1 MNMKKTSLLCMLAL
15 TLASSIRLKA
25 QEVPILEKTHDV
37 SRKARNGYLGG
48 IEMNKEKE
56 TIDMIYVLP
65 SLLPRKVKTEI
76 YTYDKDLNLINTVK
90 EEEFL
95 EKVKTRWKWFN
106 YRGDIYVTTTLTAS
120 TDLGGKLVFRKKL
133 ITYNYNW
140 YYGSYMKKVKQL
152 EKVKPT
158 TDTDAK
164 YVYKCSYEVAADSTV
179 LVIAGIPE
187 KKTQNA
193 WKKFEIMSCDNQVN
207 IKTIGKID
215 FEFPVQPFFSAPL
228 QDDNTSV
235 TNDDSP
241 RDWIIIFAPMGSFK
255 EKDPNPN
262 NYTYIRLSPKGEL
275 KERFNFTSPS
285 TAWRVQGA
293 YEKEGSVFLYGSAIN
308 KEGKYAESAM
318 NNSLMVPTTSAS
330 MEEKKLGQA
339 QPAGPM
345 GGFGGM
351 SSMDF
356 GQTQEEL
363 DLTLD
368 ELKYTNF
375 QIGKVSNGKF
385 DFISSPSIEEFEK
398 KQAKTVDQKKFV
410 VFDGKKFVVNGIS
423 FTSSGDI
430 FISGQDFVKKDN
442 DRIFKGIYMFQFEPN
457 GTLKKN
463 YGVFVDQKKKKG
475 FFNDANLTSDMVIA
489 SNYIYESADK
499 QSLYWL
505 LKSAKNVEC
514 TGTKNANQNT
524 QVCKPLFGFDY
535 GAIKITNGE
544 LSEFKTFGEDEK
556 RTFYLFENTGGYVMN
571 NYLFFFSESLKGGQ
585 ILLTRMDLTK

>member
-1 MNMKKTSLLCMLAL
+1 MKNKFLCSCLIAL
-15 TLASSIRLKA
+15 ILGASIKVKA
-25 QEVPILEKTHDV
+25 QVPILEKTHDV
-37 SRKARNGYLGG
+37 SRKAKNGYLGG
-48 IEMNKEKE
+48 IEMNAEKE
-56 TIDMIYVLP
+56 TIDMVYVLP

-95 EKVKTRWKWFN
+95 EKVRTRWKWFN

-120 TDLGGKLVFRKKL
+120 VDLGLKLVFRKKL
-133 ITYNYNW
+133 ITYTYNW
-140 YYGSYMKKVKQL
+140 YYGTYMKKVKQL

-164 YVYKCSYEVAADSTV
+164 YAYKCSYEVPSDSSV
-179 LVIAGIPE
+179 LVIAGVPE

-207 IKTIGKID
+207 IKTIGKFD
-215 FEFPVQPFFSAPL
+215 FEFPNNPCFSAPL
-228 QDDNTSV
+228 QDENTSV
-235 TNDDSP
+235 SNDDMP
-241 RDWIIIFAPMGSFK
+241 RDWIVVFAPMGTFK
-255 EKDPNPN
+255 EKDPKPT
-262 NYTYIRLSPKGEL
+262 NYTYFRLTPKGEI
-275 KERFNFTSPS
+275 KERFTFTSPS
-285 TAWRVQGA
+285 NGWRIQGA
-293 YEKEGSVFLYGSAIN
+293 YEKNGSVFLYGSAITKN
-308 KEGKYAESAM
+308 PDEKYIESVI
-318 NNSLMVPTTSAS
+318 NGGMVPTTSAS
-330 MEEKKLGQA
+330 PEEKKLAAA
-339 QPAGPM
+339 QPVGPM
-345 GGFGGM
+345 GGFAAMG
-351 SSMDF
+351 STDF

-363 DLTLD
+363 DQTLD

-375 QIGKVSNGKF
+375 QIGKVTNGKF
-385 DFISSPSIEEFEK
+385 DFISSPSIDEFEQ
-398 KQAKTVDQKKFV
+398 KQAKPADQKKFV

-442 DRIFKGIYMFQFEPN
+442 TRIYKGIYMFQFDPN

-475 FFNDANLTSDMVIA
+475 FFNDANLTSDMIIA
-489 SNYIYESADK
+489 NNYIYESADK
-499 QSLYWL
+499 KSLYWL

-524 QVCKPLFGFDY
+524 QVCKPLYGFDY
-535 GAIKITNGE
+535 GAINIATGE

-571 NYLFFFSESLKGGQ
+571 NYLFFFNESLKGGQ
-585 ILLTRMDLTK
+585 ILLTRMDLSK